1 MQYGVKEVLTMKI
14 NEQINRHDDLLTGI
28 TYDDLITAVQSN
40 EPEVTEQT
48 IIKTLEAMISDNL
61 KDCRYLVK
69 QNMEWIKKQI

>member
-1 MQYGVKEVLTMKI
+1 MKL
-14 NEQINRHDDLLTGI
+14 NEQINRHDDLLFGI

-48 IIKTLEAMISDNL
+48 IMKTLEAMISDNL

>member
-1 MQYGVKEVLTMKI
+1 MKL
-14 NEQINRHDDLLTGI
+14 NEQINRHDDLLSGI

-40 EPEVTEQT
+40 EPEVTEQA
-48 IIKTLEAMISDNL
+48 IMKALEVMISDNL